1 MVEGTF
7 IIQNKLGLHA
17 RAASQLAQLAMNFD
31 AEIMLYQGDKSA
43 QADSVLAPSSGM
55 GDKRRFHAQPMTA
68 RVAKDDG
75 RRIDFVRDGRE
86 IYGQEAFVWHFLLRL
101 ELIERTKAVN
111 PQAWPRIDLAITR
124 SGIDLLWIANPEA
137 HRIF

>member
-43 QADSVLAPSSGM
+43 QADSVLALLLLESVKGKEVRVQCEGPDADAALAAIGALIAE
-55 GDKRRFHAQPMTA
+55 KFH
-68 RVAKDDG
+68 
-75 RRIDFVRDGRE
+75 E
-86 IYGQEAFVWHFLLRL
+86 QE
-101 ELIERTKAVN
+101 
-111 PQAWPRIDLAITR
+111 
-124 SGIDLLWIANPEA
+124 
-137 HRIF
+137 